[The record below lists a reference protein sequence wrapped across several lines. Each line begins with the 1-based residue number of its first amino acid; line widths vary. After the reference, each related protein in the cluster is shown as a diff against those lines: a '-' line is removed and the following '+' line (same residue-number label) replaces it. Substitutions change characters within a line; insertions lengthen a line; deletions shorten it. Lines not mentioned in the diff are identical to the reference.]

1 VEWVYIG
8 KFNVD
13 MSMADNVAETDA
25 KHKALFA
32 LYRLGEELGDVK
44 LRNIVMDCLVT
55 RGHGVEAGHLP
66 RSSNAYRTRVRVRGS
81 SARPQHLESTSN
93 VVTFGFFLVKES
105 T

>member
-1 VEWVYIG
+1 VEWVYIS

-66 RSSNAYRTRVRVRGS
+66 RSSNAYRTRVRVMGY
-81 SARPQHLESTSN
+81 
-93 VVTFGFFLVKES
+93 
-105 T
+105 